1 MARRRDWGQRMRQA
15 NLRAV
20 MLVAACLAP
29 AAAVAAKSDFR
40 GLETGMSVAQAK
52 ATALRNGMT
61 CETNFTN
68 QTTCRGGD
76 ASVVLVT
83 TGRRGNHIWQLQVS
97 LIGHY
102 DGPEMRRKL
111 EEFYGL
117 KTTTTPHVFDTA
129 SGQQL
134 MLLEIGETSTIFYLN
149 NPVVLHDDSDAL
161 PPPKL

>member
-1 MARRRDWGQRMRQA
+1 MRQA
-15 NLRAV
+15 KLRAV
-20 MLVAACLAP
+20 MLVAAGLAP
-29 AAAVAAKSDFR
+29 AAAAAAKSDFR

-52 ATALRNGMT
+52 AAALRDGMT
-61 CETNFTN
+61 CETNFTDV
-68 QTTCRGGD
+68 TTCRGGD

-83 TGRRGNHIWQLQVS
+83 TGRRGNHVWQLQIS

-102 DGPEMRRKL
+102 DQAEMRRKL
-111 EEFYGL
+111 EGFYGL
-117 KTTTTPHVFDTA
+117 KATTTPHVFDTA

-149 NPVVLHDDSDAL
+149 NPAVLHDDSGAL